1 MQTKAEFLR
10 YASPNEMR
18 TVAREDVGYYH
29 AVVIGAVYS
38 FPEGVDVKSPST
50 YFHALRSCIEE
61 HPFFCVVV
69 GDRNTDKAY
78 YERVSSINVEEHI
91 SIVEDSSVQTDS
103 LEAIGRSIE
112 SELDRPFVA
121 GIPPW
126 RIVVLPL
133 SPSQCH
139 IAFSYSH
146 TIGDGIAGVAFHKT
160 FLSGLRE
167 APAAIPSSAIS
178 PPAKPFPEVFDTE
191 KRLPISWSF
200 LLAPFLSEYMPYF
213 LVKMLGL
220 RVSASYVDEGTWTA
234 TPMFYNPETHRNK
247 LKIRRV
253 GASQVNKVVQLART
267 HDARLTGVMHQIIVR
282 ALSKAVADNNVTNF
296 VPQTAINMRRSIGM
310 SNDLAHD
317 VVSGCYTVHPRSD
330 AKGPLTEAEWASASE
345 ATKQF
350 AITSTKLEDN
360 AIGLLRY
367 VSSIRSWTL
376 GKIGK
381 KRDSS
386 YEFSNVG
393 VFDGSVKTDAPANE
407 QVEVTKLTFGQPSHV
422 GGCPICFNVASVKG
436 GDLVYTVTWQP
447 GALGLGDEA
456 AEERIVEGIC
466 DNVQQGFEDMA

>member
-1 MQTKAEFLR
+1 MQPIAEFLR

-38 FPEGVDVKSPST
+38 FTEGVDVKSPST
-50 YFHALRSCIEE
+50 YFYALRRCVEE
-61 HPFFCVVV
+61 HPFFCVIV
-69 GDRNTDKAY
+69 GDRDTDKAY
-78 YERVSSINVEEHI
+78 YQRVSGINVEQHI
-91 SIVEDSSVQTDS
+91 SIVEAVQTDS
-103 LEAIGRSIE
+103 LEAIGESLE
-112 SELDRPFVA
+112 SEIDRPFVA

-126 RIVVLPL
+126 RIVVLL
-133 SPSQCH
+133 LGHSQCH

-146 TIGDGIAGVAFHKT
+146 TIGDGISGVAFHKT
-160 FLSGLRE
+160 FLSALRD
-167 APAAIPSSAIS
+167 APAAVPPSTIS
-178 PPAKPFPEVFDTE
+178 PPAKPFPEVFDTV

-200 LLAPFLSEYMPYF
+200 LLAPFFAEFMPYF

-234 TPMFYNPETHRNK
+234 TPIFFDPETHRNK
-247 LKIRRV
+247 LKIRQI
-253 GASQVNKVVQLART
+253 GASQVNKTVQLART
-267 HDARLTGVMHQIIVR
+267 HDARLTGVMHQLIVR
-282 ALSKAVADNNVTNF
+282 ALSKVIADSNVTNF

-310 SNDLAHD
+310 SNDEAHD
-317 VVSGCYTVHPRSD
+317 VVTGCYTIHTRS
-330 AKGPLTEAEWASASE
+330 AATGPLTEKEWASASE

-350 AITSTKLEDN
+350 ATASTKLEDC

-367 VSSIRSWTL
+367 LPSIRKWTL

-393 VFDGSVKTDAPANE
+393 VFDGTVKMDATAKE
-407 QVEVTKLTFGQPSHV
+407 QVEVTKLTFAQPSHV
-422 GGCPICFNVASVKG
+422 GGCPICFNVASTKG

-456 AEERIVEGIC
+456 AEEKIVDEIC
-466 DNVQQGFEDMA
+466 DNIQQGFDDMA